1 MAGKPTKGFTY
12 TFALILI
19 CYPHGVRT
27 CTLQPYCQELFRGM
41 GRAGS
46 YAKAG
51 VDHPPS
57 FLPVSPVWIESR
69 LLHVFGVTVA
79 RMGMPEVLAFGLLL
93 LWL

>member
-1 MAGKPTKGFTY
+1 
-12 TFALILI
+12 
-19 CYPHGVRT
+19 
-27 CTLQPYCQELFRGM
+27 M